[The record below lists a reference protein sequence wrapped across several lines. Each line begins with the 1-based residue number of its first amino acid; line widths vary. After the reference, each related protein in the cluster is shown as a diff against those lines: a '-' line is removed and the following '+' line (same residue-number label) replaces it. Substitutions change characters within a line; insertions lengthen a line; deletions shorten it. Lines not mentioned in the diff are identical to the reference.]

1 MVAQTQKIQALENQ
15 LDTVQYDQ
23 QANGA
28 RSIVPS
34 VLGRVPATINTGVTA
49 PVPARAPVLSGKKNN
64 KKKFGANY
72 IENDIPNGER
82 SKWQYPNSPRNC
94 SSHGYDIEPGHH
106 SGNCNNWL
114 DDHNELANIT
124 NMLGAVTT
132 NCFYHKLWCWE
143 LNINKISQNETK
155 IDNWT

>member
-1 MVAQTQKIQALENQ
+1 MLKSAIGGIKLITNSERLVYVLWFASGSPGLSGPRCLYISRVAYTWNPTVSRGSTEKRLQSEVMVAQTQKIQALENQ

-82 SKWQYPNSPRNC
+82 SK
-94 SSHGYDIEPGHH
+94 
-106 SGNCNNWL
+106 
-114 DDHNELANIT
+114 
-124 NMLGAVTT
+124 
-132 NCFYHKLWCWE
+132 
-143 LNINKISQNETK
+143 
-155 IDNWT
+155 